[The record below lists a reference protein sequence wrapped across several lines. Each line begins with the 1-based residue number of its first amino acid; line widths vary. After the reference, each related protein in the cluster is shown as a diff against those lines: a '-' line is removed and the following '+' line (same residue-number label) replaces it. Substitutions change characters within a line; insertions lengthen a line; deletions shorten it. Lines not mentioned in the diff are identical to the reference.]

1 MHVEC
6 GQKEYKLFGDSLLLS
21 LGRTGGL
28 PPGPFRVLVFN
39 HVSGI
44 W

>member
-6 GQKEYKLFGDSLLLS
+6 GQKEYKPFGDSPPLLL
-21 LGRTGGL
+21 GGTGGL
-28 PPGPFRVLVFN
+28 PPGPFRVLYFN
-39 HVSGI
+39 RAFGI

>member
-6 GQKEYKLFGDSLLLS
+6 GQKEYKPFNDSPLLS
-21 LGRTGGL
+21 LGGIGGL
-28 PPGPFRVLVFN
+28 PPGPFRVLDFN